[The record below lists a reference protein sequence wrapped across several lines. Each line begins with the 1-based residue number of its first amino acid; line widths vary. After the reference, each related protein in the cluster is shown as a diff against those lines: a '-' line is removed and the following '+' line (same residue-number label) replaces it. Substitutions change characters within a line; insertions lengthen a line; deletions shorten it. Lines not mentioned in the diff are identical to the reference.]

1 MSSLVFFITFP
12 MSDITRSHSGE
23 FEFVAI
29 FTGSF
34 RNLELMEVLELTFF
48 PHVFQF
54 AARTSEIQTKTLN
67 TDTQINFHCQLPIA
81 LSVVYIYHFY
91 TSFISTLIKGKLC
104 EL

>member
-1 MSSLVFFITFP
+1 MSLGFFFTFP
-12 MSDITRSHSGE
+12 MSDITSHSGE

-54 AARTSEIQTKTLN
+54 AARTSEIQDSLFVLKR
-67 TDTQINFHCQLPIA
+67 
-81 LSVVYIYHFY
+81 
-91 TSFISTLIKGKLC
+91 SFQFDENPQYRHTN
-104 EL
+104 